1 MKQAI
6 VATALLAMTAVLP
19 QPVAAQNALGGA
31 IVGGVVGGVIGG
43 AATGRAEGAIVGAVI
58 GGVAGAAIGAEA
70 ERRRGNY
77 WHRGACYQRVQG
89 GYVQVSP
96 RRCGY

>member
-1 MKQAI
+1 MKRTI

-19 QPVAAQNALGGA
+19 QSAAAQNNAL
-31 IVGGVVGGVIGG
+31 VGGVVGGVIGG
-43 AATGRAEGAIVGAVI
+43 AATGRTEGAIVGAVI

-70 ERRRGNY
+70 ERRRGYY
-77 WHRGACYQRVQG
+77 WHRGACYRAVRG
-89 GYVQVSP
+89 GYQQVNP